1 MDETL
6 PRAHSLTTAHAPP
19 ILLDKS
25 TVPRGQMLPVC
36 QDQFLSASFQF
47 VENNWINSSTAFMN
61 ATSCVFTSADISHT
75 FLPSSS
81 SSHMLWDAASHQ
93 VDPVTF
99 LSGHCGQAYTPPEKT
114 EVCYT
119 DLPQVSQPDSVS
131 VEDFTSQLVIPP
143 CKLQSE
149 PSSSNDLTLAVSE
162 ALCDSRLFQESDNCS
177 SPLTDSQCDVVSP
190 FWLDLLL
197 DSSSNLC
204 FPDPNLVDFVLS
216 SETGP
221 D

>member
-1 MDETL
+1 MQLHVLSHQQISATL
-6 PRAHSLTTAHAPP
+6 
-19 ILLDKS
+19 
-25 TVPRGQMLPVC
+25 
-36 QDQFLSASFQF
+36 
-47 VENNWINSSTAFMN
+47 
-61 ATSCVFTSADISHT
+61 

-119 DLPQVSQPDSVS
+119 DLPQVSQPDIVS
-131 VEDFTSQLVIPP
+131 VDFTSQLVISP
-143 CKLQSE
+143 CKLQRE
-149 PSSSNDLTLAVSE
+149 PSSSDDVTLAVSE
-162 ALCDSRLFQESDNCS
+162 ALCDSRLFPDSANCS
-177 SPLTDSQCDVVSP
+177 SLLTDSQCDVVSP

-216 SETGP
+216 PETGP